1 MHGHDFYSLYST
13 KALEYVIAIAYILL
27 FIPFWRFVNGGK
39 QPAVARA
46 RATAADAVGATAAVA
61 AEPGWFQVPDGVY
74 LHPGHAWARVVGD
87 EVRVG
92 LDEFGHRL
100 VGALD
105 ALTLPQVG
113 DTLRQ
118 GEAAFALQAE
128 GKSVDLLA
136 PVDGEVTAVNR
147 AALER
152 PAATSDS
159 PYDAGWLVT
168 LKSPRLA
175 ASLKQL
181 VSGAS
186 AQRWLDEAFG
196 QVSAASGRE
205 LGLVMQDG
213 GAPIH
218 GLARALRP
226 AAWDEVARPFFRS

>member
-1 MHGHDFYSLYST
+1 MPGHDFYSLYST
-13 KALEYVIAIAYILL
+13 KALEYVIAVSYVLL
-27 FIPFWRFVNGGK
+27 FIPFWRFVNGGQQK
-39 QPAVARA
+39 AAALARVAEAAAQPAAAARA
-46 RATAADAVGATAAVA
+46 EET
-61 AEPGWFQVPDGVY
+61 GWFHVPEGVY

-100 VGALD
+100 VGMLD
-105 ALTLPQVG
+105 GLRLPQVG

-118 GEAAFALQAE
+118 GEAAFALHAE

-152 PAATSDS
+152 PAAAGDS
-159 PYDAGWLVT
+159 PYEAGWLVA
-168 LKSPRLA
+168 LKAPRLQ

-186 AQRWLDEAFG
+186 ARRWLDEAFG
-196 QVSAASGRE
+196 EVTALSGRG

-213 GAPIH
+213 GVPLN

-226 AAWDEVARPFFRS
+226 EAWDEVARPFFRT

>member
-1 MHGHDFYSLYST
+1 MHGHDFYSLYSI
-13 KALEYVIAIAYILL
+13 KALEYVIAISYIVL

-39 QPAVARA
+39 QKAPAL
-46 RATAADAVGATAAVA
+46 AADAAAQPTAAPA
-61 AEPGWFQVPDGVY
+61 DEGWFQVPEGVY

-105 ALTLPQVG
+105 GLKLPQVG

-118 GEAAFALQAE
+118 GEAAFVLQAD
-128 GKSVDLLA
+128 GRAVDLLA

-147 AALER
+147 AAAER
-152 PAATSDS
+152 PAGTGDR
-159 PYDAGWLVT
+159 PYEDGWLVA
-168 LKSPRLA
+168 LRAPRLA

-181 VSGAS
+181 VSGA
-186 AQRWLDEAFG
+186 AARRWLDQAFAE
-196 QVSAASGRE
+196 VTALAGRE
-205 LGLVMQDG
+205 AGLVLPDG
-213 GAPIH
+213 GAPLN

-226 AAWDEVARPFFRS
+226 GAWDEVARPFFRT

>member
-1 MHGHDFYSLYST
+1 MQGHDFYSLYST
-13 KALEYVIAIAYILL
+13 KALEYVIAVSYILL

-39 QPAVARA
+39 QSAAAPA
-46 RATAADAVGATAAVA
+46 RATHAVSHGAPAADT
-61 AEPGWFQVPDGVY
+61 GWFQVPDGVY
-74 LHPGHAWARVVGD
+74 LHPGHAWAMVVGD

-92 LDEFGHRL
+92 LDEFGHKL

-105 ALTLPQVG
+105 GLRLPAVG

-118 GEAAFALQAE
+118 GEAAFALHAG

-147 AALER
+147 EALAR
-152 PAATSDS
+152 PAAVGES
-159 PYDAGWLVT
+159 PYEAGWLVA
-168 LKSPRLA
+168 LRAPRLA

-181 VSGAS
+181 VSGGA
-186 AQRWLDEAFG
+186 ARRWLDEAFDE
-196 QVSAASGRE
+196 VATLSGRG

-213 GAPIH
+213 GAPLS

-226 AAWDEVARPFFRS
+226 DAWDEVARPFFRT